1 MADIET
7 QVCNHS
13 LLELSKN
20 AKRELLRRHLL
31 RTMKEIHMPTI
42 GLFAMWVLLAACTIT
57 PVFPSDVTSDIN
69 ADPDILKAWKEQT
82 TGPSGANIRPHKVQL
97 GGQITQIIQ
106 KPEGIV
112 ILAEERP
119 IDKYL
124 GYGPTR
130 VKREG
135 FFEFAVVVN
144 GQLDADALQVGNQL
158 AVVGTTIRARS
169 ETIGWISRVIPHLRA
184 QCLDIWKTQ
193 EFETDTVTYQ
203 GSMGYYPLEKRIFC
217 QEEGKKDSVS
227 TGGQG
232 NQETSSTGS

>member
-1 MADIET
+1 
-7 QVCNHS
+7 
-13 LLELSKN
+13 
-20 AKRELLRRHLL
+20 
-31 RTMKEIHMPTI
+31 MPTI
-42 GLFAMWVLLAACTIT
+42 GLFALCVLLAACTIT
-57 PVFPSDVTSDIN
+57 PVFPPDLTGDIKT
-69 ADPDILKAWKEQT
+69 DPGILRAWKEQT
-82 TGPSGANIRPHKVQL
+82 SDSPGANISPNKVQL

-112 ILAEERP
+112 ILAVERP

-135 FFEFAVVVN
+135 LFEFAIVVN
-144 GQLDADALQVGNQL
+144 GLPDADALQVGNQL
-158 AVVGTTIRARS
+158 AVVGTTIKARS
-169 ETIGWISRVIPHLRA
+169 EQIGWRPRVIPHLRA
-184 QCLDIWKTQ
+184 HCLDIWKTQ

-227 TGGQG
+227 TGGQSH
-232 NQETSSTGS
+232 QETSTTGS